1 MNDFTGFT
9 YRGLHSFTDLQIVRV
24 SNGSRY
30 NEDLLPAFQ
39 DVSASVPGRDG
50 QLYWESFY
58 SNKVWNIQI
67 AFDSLTETKLR
78 TLRQIFDAKGEGW
91 LIFDELPFKKY
102 WVKVQSPPQ
111 LNYICF
117 DDPDTDARVY
127 KGEGTI
133 NFIAYD
139 PFAQSVHKYL
149 DEFSDED
156 YPNKDEWAAASG
168 ILATKGSYDGTDST
182 TITVYNAGDKEA
194 DWMAFFP
201 ASSFTT
207 LTSLT
212 LTSGANTIGTM
223 GFTSITQQGSDTY
236 IRINSRTNLIEGC
249 IKVNGEY
256 KPTGTLYNK
265 FMTSGDFFKIP
276 VGGDYVFNSNVSC
289 AGVEYSYLY
298 Y

>member
-30 NEDLLPAFQ
+30 NENLLPAFQ

-102 WVKVQSPPQ
+102 WVKVQSQPQ

-149 DEFSDED
+149 D
-156 YPNKDEWAAASG
+156 
-168 ILATKGSYDGTDST
+168 
-182 TITVYNAGDKEA
+182 
-194 DWMAFFP
+194 
-201 ASSFTT
+201 
-207 LTSLT
+207 
-212 LTSGANTIGTM
+212 
-223 GFTSITQQGSDTY
+223 
-236 IRINSRTNLIEGC
+236 
-249 IKVNGEY
+249 
-256 KPTGTLYNK
+256 
-265 FMTSGDFFKIP
+265 
-276 VGGDYVFNSNVSC
+276 
-289 AGVEYSYLY
+289 
-298 Y
+298 